1 MKKHTWMKG
10 LALAAVLG
18 MGLTLS
24 ACYVAPDEIT
34 DDLSVTSQ
42 ALPWQTVDTSTAVPT
57 ATSAPQQIITIT
69 QAPEVTA
76 TSNTI
81 VVATATPA
89 EPAVATIQTITLAPS
104 SATKAPT
111 ATPKATDVVLK
122 NGSSGSSVR
131 SVQKRLKE
139 LGYYTGTVDGDYGSS
154 TEKAVRAFQQKNGL
168 TVDGKVGPTTLAKL
182 NSSSA
187 IKASATA
194 APKATAT
201 VTTLKQGSTGSSVRS
216 VQQRLKKLGYY
227 TGTVD
232 GNYGEATVKAVR
244 AFQSKNG
251 LTVDGKVGAA
261 TLARLNS
268 SSAISASAT
277 ATPKATAKAT
287 ATPKANVVAQYGDR
301 SDDVTTIQT
310 RLKAL
315 GYMTAGATGYYGDV
329 TRDAVKS
336 FQKNNSLTVT
346 GVVDKTTFA
355 LLKSSKAKAKNG
367 GTAQPTATPIAQRG
381 DKNDTVMAAQ
391 ERLKELGYFTG
402 TATGYFGTVTQSAI
416 RAFQKANGLTVT
428 GTLNKE
434 TQSKLNSKN
443 AVAKATATP
452 KPTATPTATPAKNVV
467 ATRGDRNDTVK
478 AIQARLKELGYMS
491 ANATGYYGDT
501 TYNAVKSFQKVNGLT
516 QTGTMDK
523 TTYSL
528 LNSTKAKK
536 KSGATAGT
544 TPQPTEKPTATPNP
558 SVVAQYGD
566 RSDTVSTIQT
576 RLKELGYMSINATG
590 YFGGTTEKAVKAFQ
604 KANSLSE
611 TGVVDKTTYNLMNS
625 TKAKKKDGTTAGTT
639 PAPTTKPTATPNPN
653 TIAQRTDKNS
663 TVTAIQERLKQL
675 GYMSANATGY
685 FGETT
690 EKAVTSFQQVNGLSD
705 TGVVDKTTYNLLMS
719 TKAKKKDG
727 TVSGSTPAP
736 TSEPTPDPNIVAQRG
751 DTSSE
756 VTTIQNRL
764 RALGYFTVNSTGTF
778 GAATESAVKAFQKNN
793 NLAETGI
800 VTKTVYN
807 LMMSTKAKT
816 KSGAT
821 AGPDPTEKATASPRT
836 DIYLYLGS
844 KGSNVTSLQNR
855 LIELG
860 YMAGKADGSYGG
872 ATEYAV
878 HAYQSRNGLYA
889 DGKAGSDTLNSIYS
903 SKAKSAA
910 SVASSIGTTLKSGSQ
925 GTAVTALQKRLR
937 SLGYL
942 SAAANG
948 TYGDKTV
955 EAVKNFQSQ
964 NGLKASGEAN
974 TATLNAIYLSTAAK
988 AKTTAVPTNT
998 PKVTA
1003 TPEPTDKPVSPSS
1016 AVITSTGYTT
1026 LMSGDSGDDVT
1037 KLQNALKKQGYMTAG
1052 ATGKYA
1058 SKTEAAVKKLQQENG
1073 LRVTGIA
1080 GPATQRILYGKD
1092 GSGITYS
1099 TLKENDTGN
1108 AVRVLQYTLYEWGYY
1123 SGQING
1129 IYGQSTIDAVEA
1141 FQLNNGISPA
1151 NGQATNKTQKKL
1163 YSNTA
1168 IGAGN

>member
-1 MKKHTWMKG
+1 MRDVQMKKHTWMKG

-168 TVDGKVGPTTLAKL
+168 TVDGKVGPTTLARL
-182 NSSSA
+182 NSSGA

-277 ATPKATAKAT
+277 ATPKTTTKAT
-287 ATPKANVVAQYGDR
+287 ATPNANVVAQYGDR
-301 SDDVTTIQT
+301 SDDVTTIQN

-416 RAFQKANGLTVT
+416 RAFQKANDLTVT

-467 ATRGDRNDTVK
+467 ATRGDKNDTVK
-478 AIQARLKELGYMS
+478 AIQTRLKELGYMS

-544 TPQPTEKPTATPNP
+544 TPQPTEKPTATANP

-590 YFGGTTEKAVKAFQ
+590 YFGEA
-604 KANSLSE
+604 
-611 TGVVDKTTYNLMNS
+611 
-625 TKAKKKDGTTAGTT
+625 
-639 PAPTTKPTATPNPN
+639 
-653 TIAQRTDKNS
+653 
-663 TVTAIQERLKQL
+663 
-675 GYMSANATGY
+675 
-685 FGETT
+685 T
-690 EKAVTSFQQVNGLSD
+690 EKAVTSFQQVNGLSE

-764 RALGYFTVNSTGTF
+764 RALGYFTANSTGTF
-778 GAATESAVKAFQKNN
+778 GPATESAVKAFQKNN

-807 LMMSTKAKT
+807 LMMSSKAKT

-903 SKAKSAA
+903 SKAKSAG

-1037 KLQNALKKQGYMTAG
+1037 QLQNALKKQGYMTAT

-1058 SKTEAAVKKLQQENG
+1058 TQTENAVKKLQQENG

-1141 FQLNNGISPA
+1141 FQLNNGITPA

-1168 IGAGN
+1168 IGASN